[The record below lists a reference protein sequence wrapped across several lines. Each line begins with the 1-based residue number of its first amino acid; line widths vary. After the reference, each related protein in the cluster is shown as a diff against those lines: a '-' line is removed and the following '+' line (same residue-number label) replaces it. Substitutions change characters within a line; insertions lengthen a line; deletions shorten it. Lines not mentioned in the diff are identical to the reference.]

1 MGEGTLKWKEV
12 VDVESFERAS
22 VALPILP
29 REKFGSERDHSAG
42 NTGKAGKAGRPGG
55 APETRVT

>member
-42 NTGKAGKAGRPGG
+42 NTGRGSEGRRSPRD
-55 APETRVT
+55 ETRVT